1 MKIAFIT
8 SGSIGDAVISTS
20 LIAYLEDTYPDAE
33 FTIASG
39 PASAPLFIQFPK
51 LKRLLVVRKLKW
63 DKHWF
68 ILWNELRKERWDLV
82 VDLRSSLTSYILRTK
97 QRKIFR
103 GTDKSKPKID
113 QLAALFN
120 LNPAPPTRV
129 WVNEDTMRQVKPLL
143 PDAPYIVMLPK
154 SNAAFKD
161 WPIERFAELAQ
172 RMLKLPLYEN
182 SKIVVLGLASQQ
194 ASLASLIQALPA
206 SHIVDLSGK
215 TDIPLACAILKGAQL
230 VISNDSGL
238 FHIAAALGT
247 HSIGLY
253 GPTNDKIYAPRGSHV
268 HIIKVREFAI
278 EEKEIKDPTIIEQLT
293 VDKVMQVIENLP
305 VNN

>member
-39 PASAPLFIQFPK
+39 PASAPLFSQFPK

-82 VDLRSSLTSYILRTK
+82 VDLRSPLTSYILRTK

-103 GTDKSKPKID
+103 GNDKSKPKID

-120 LNPAPPTRV
+120 LNPVPLTRV
-129 WVNEDTMRQVKPLL
+129 WVNAETIEQAKSLL

-161 WPIERFAELAQ
+161 WPIERFAELAE
-172 RMLKLPLYEN
+172 RILKLATYEN
-182 SKIVVLGLASQQ
+182 SKIVVLGLASQK
-194 ASLASLIQALPA
+194 ASLTPLINALPP
-206 SHIVDLSGK
+206 SQIIDLSGK
-215 TDIPLACAILKGAQL
+215 TDIPLASAILKGAQL

-247 HSIGLY
+247 ESIGLY
-253 GPTNDKIYAPRGSHV
+253 GPTNDKIYAPKRPNV
-268 HIIKVREFAI
+268 HIIKAREFAI
-278 EEKEIKDPTIIEQLT
+278 HEKEITDPTIIEQLS
-293 VDKVMQVIENLP
+293 VDKVIQVIEGIA
-305 VNN
+305 